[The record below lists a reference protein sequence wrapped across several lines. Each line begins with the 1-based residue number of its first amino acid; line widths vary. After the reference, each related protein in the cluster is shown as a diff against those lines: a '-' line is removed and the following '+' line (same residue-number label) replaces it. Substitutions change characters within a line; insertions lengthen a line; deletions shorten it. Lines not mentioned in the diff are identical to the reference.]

1 MILRRGPRHPVNGL
15 YPLVCA
21 LRRAG
26 FPAGD
31 TCSGYAVRS
40 RGVNGGREKEFR
52 RDPAN
57 RPYVEGTHYFFMDS
71 LNPRVPLMN
80 LDSLLKRR
88 ARAALRILGVGI
100 QIPFETANT
109 FTNGSALLKETG
121 NAREFNQMALRG
133 RN

>member
-57 RPYVEGTHYFFMDS
+57 RRYVEGTRYFFMDS

-80 LDSLLKRR
+80 LDPLSKRR

-100 QIPFETANT
+100 QISFETANT
-109 FTNGSALLKETG
+109 FTNGSVRCRRRRKTRVNLI
-121 NAREFNQMALRG
+121 RWR
-133 RN
+133 